1 MSRGFASGLKGRRS
15 AAALVLAA
23 AGWLAFGGIAVAQ
36 VAAERFVVDAAQSD
50 LHWLVYKAGAL
61 ARLGHN
67 HTIAVGDLSGTVS
80 VNRGDLPKSEF
91 ELEFAVANLVVDDP
105 VLRATLGEEF
115 ASVPTAEDI
124 AGTRGNMLGERVLDG
139 EKHPRIR
146 IVGSGPAA
154 LAGVQPLAVKV
165 EMLGRVIDLTVPT
178 EVTIEGDELRA
189 KGEFE
194 LEHADIGMQPFT
206 ALAGALRVGE
216 TLSFRYDVTARR
228 AAP

>member
-1 MSRGFASGLKGRRS
+1 MASKGRRT
-15 AAALVLAA
+15 AAALALAA
-23 AGWLAFGGIAVAQ
+23 AGWLMSGAALAQ
-36 VAAERFVVDAAQSD
+36 DAERYVVDAAQSD

-67 HTIAVGDLSGTVS
+67 HTIAVGDLSGTVT
-80 VNRGDLPKSEF
+80 VNRADLPKSEF

-105 VLRATLGEEF
+105 ALRATQGEEF

-139 EKHPRIR
+139 EKYPRIR
-146 IVGSGPAA
+146 IVGMGPAA

-178 EVTIEGDELRA
+178 EVTIDGDVLTAR
-189 KGEFE
+189 GEFE
-194 LEHADIGMQPFT
+194 LAHADLGMEPFSVMM
-206 ALAGALRVGE
+206 GALQVGE
-216 TLSFRYDVTARR
+216 KLSFAYDVKARR
-228 AAP
+228 AF